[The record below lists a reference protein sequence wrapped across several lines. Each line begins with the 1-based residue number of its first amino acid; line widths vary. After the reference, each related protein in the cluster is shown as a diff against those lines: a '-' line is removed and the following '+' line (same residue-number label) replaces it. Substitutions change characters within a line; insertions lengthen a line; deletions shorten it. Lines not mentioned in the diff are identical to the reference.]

1 NINMDNVVLVIS
13 TSLVSGI
20 LATILTLVCQKLGET
35 KKGKREIF
43 ETLMAHRYLISDKE
57 NVEALNKIEIVFYK
71 HDDVRLAWK
80 DFMKA
85 ADDATLNPANNKI
98 DDCYL
103 KLLEK
108 ISKAVGYKNIS
119 WDEIKKCYFP
129 QGLSSKIVE
138 EEALRKAQL
147 RQATVVVDQDHP
159 NPSQMT
165 KEEMGMRVIM
175 KALENPEGMGALG
188 KLIDLGSKNKKGG
201 KAK

>member
-1 NINMDNVVLVIS
+1 MDNTTLLIV
-13 TSLVSGI
+13 TSLASGI
-20 LATILTLVCQKLGET
+20 LATIITLVCQKLGET
-35 KKGKREIF
+35 KKAKWEIF

-57 NVEALNKIEIVFYK
+57 NVEALNKIEVVFYK
-71 HDDVRLAWK
+71 HEEVRTAWK
-80 DFMKA
+80 EFMKA

-108 ISKAVGYKNIS
+108 ISIAVGNRNIS
-119 WDEIKKCYFP
+119 WDEIKKCYYP

-138 EEALRKAQL
+138 EEALRKVQL
-147 RQATVVVDQDHP
+147 RQATVVVNQDHP

-175 KALENPEGMGALG
+175 KALENPEAMESLG
-188 KLIDLGSKNKKGG
+188 KLIDLGAKNKKGG
-201 KAK
+201 RG